1 MMRLTATIGAM
12 LLASAGPALAERTE
26 LMFCALQDSGKMVTV
41 TLDGPD
47 VTYEFGNLNA
57 VPDLF
62 LTTPAADIDYQPWP
76 GVGNTIWETITFYN
90 GDYGYSV
97 VMGVERVNNPAKYG
111 GITVTKDGI
120 EIANLDCLPSSV
132 AFEVVNPLYDIKT
145 AAGWCVDRSAKGGW
159 TRCD

>member
-1 MMRLTATIGAM
+1 MKRAVCILSAALLVTGTAAK
-12 LLASAGPALAERTE
+12 AYDVE
-26 LMFCALQDSGKMVTV
+26 LMFCALQDSGKMVSIRM
-41 TLDGPD
+41 DGPD
-47 VTYEFGNLNA
+47 VTYAFGDLN
-57 VPDLF
+57 VMSDLI
-62 LTTPAADIDYQPWP
+62 LTTPVADIDYQPWP

-111 GITVTKDGI
+111 GITITKNGI

-132 AFEVVNPLYDIKT
+132 SFEVVNPLYDAKT
-145 AAGWCVDRSAKGGW
+145 EAGWCVDRSAKGGW